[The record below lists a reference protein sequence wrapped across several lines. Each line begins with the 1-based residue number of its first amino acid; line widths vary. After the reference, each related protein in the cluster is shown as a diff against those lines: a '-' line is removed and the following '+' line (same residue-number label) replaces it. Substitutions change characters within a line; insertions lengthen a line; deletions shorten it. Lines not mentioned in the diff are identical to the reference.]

1 MSVFPNTS
9 QKNYLTGQA
18 ALNVPREDGHFAD
31 WHFTEVFLSGH
42 GKLPIAGQDFPDTSH
57 LLGSYGVR
65 ECAGVLRRYGLALK
79 AEQKVYAANHVRAAL
94 DLVIA
99 GIFKGQVPSHITLD
113 DTLDEAEDLIAFNE
127 QINILKQHITDRFP
141 FSLPFL
147 EQWQAQQH

>member
-1 MSVFPNTS
+1 MHAFPITS
-9 QKNYLTGQA
+9 QTHYLTGQA
-18 ALNVPREDGHFAD
+18 ALNVPSEDGHFAD

-65 ECAGVLRRYGLALK
+65 ECAGVLRRYGLAIT

-94 DLVIA
+94 DLLIA
-99 GIFKGQVPSHITLD
+99 GILKGQVPSHITLG
-113 DTLDEAEDLIAFNE
+113 DTIDAPEDLIAFDE
-127 QINILKQHITDRFP
+127 QINILKERITDRFP
-141 FSLPFL
+141 LSLPLL